1 MEDYE
6 KELEKFYGGSV
17 ALEIKNDLTKEDKLV
32 TNVLKVMSIHKIRRV
47 LKDRGTNRKILLIGI
62 IYIEIIIDK

>member
-32 TNVLKVMSIHKIRRV
+32 TNVLKVMSIHKIRRL